1 MPRLPHGMI
10 IDPKTVSGAREAV
23 AEDIAKEP
31 LGFAMVKRVEFERRF
46 AFLFPELQEDPDNLL
61 PEARK
66 TRDALVA
73 LGKALADDGT
83 DGTAGNTKNLSA
95 AYTYFGQFVDHDITF
110 KKNAQPG
117 LKPPIE
123 PGHLTA
129 GSLASRDLSRTEHDE
144 LPLRARP
151 ER

>member
-1 MPRLPHGMI
+1 MI
-10 IDPKTVSGAREAV
+10 IDPETVSGAREAV

-46 AFLFPELQEDPDNLL
+46 AFLFPELQEDPDSLL

-83 DGTAGNTKNLSA
+83 DAPAGDTKNLSA
-95 AYTYFGQFVDHDITF
+95 AYTPVLSTMSFPSEH
-110 KKNAQPG
+110 A
-117 LKPPIE
+117 L
-123 PGHLTA
+123 
-129 GSLASRDLSRTEHDE
+129 RDSTRETRKRH
-144 LPLRARP
+144 